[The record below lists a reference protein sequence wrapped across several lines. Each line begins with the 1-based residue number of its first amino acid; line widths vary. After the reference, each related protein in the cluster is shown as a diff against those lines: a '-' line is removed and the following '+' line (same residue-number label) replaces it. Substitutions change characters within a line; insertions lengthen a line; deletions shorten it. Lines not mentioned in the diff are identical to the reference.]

1 MALFLPFLA
10 HCASQKA
17 QQATAEYQ
25 NDLQFVQNGTN
36 CYKITQSPTL
46 SFNSMTLHII
56 LCMYIESQMMK
67 KQLFP
72 QYKIVA
78 EYFLFPN
85 HLPFFVAF
93 KSGNNL
99 TTRTDQTVHKG
110 HQSLFVCHCSINEL
124 RDMINCCEILVIDLV
139 QIYIFEFQLMLKSV
153 SRKKYCICIAFCVR
167 LALVQSS

>member
-1 MALFLPFLA
+1 MKQQLFL
-10 HCASQKA
+10 
-17 QQATAEYQ
+17 
-25 NDLQFVQNGTN
+25 
-36 CYKITQSPTL
+36 
-46 SFNSMTLHII
+46 
-56 LCMYIESQMMK
+56 
-67 KQLFP
+67 

-78 EYFLFPN
+78 EYWLFPN

-110 HQSLFVCHCSINEL
+110 HQSLFVCHYSINEL

-153 SRKKYCICIAFCVR
+153 SRKKILYMYCVLCQTSACPIILNWQKTFLSLAEKNAPWRSQKTCSMIIIICAMLLI
-167 LALVQSS
+167 SG